1 MNKVYVVGIGP
12 GAYEQMTVKAI
23 EVLEMCEVIVGY
35 TVYVELLQENFPEK
49 IYKTTPMRQEI
60 KRCRMAFEEAKK
72 GRKTALVCGGDA
84 GIYGMAGLLYKIGEE
99 YPEVSIE
106 IIPGVTAAVGGAAV
120 LGAPMGHDSCLI
132 SLSDLLTPWD
142 VIENR
147 LRRAA
152 QADFVICLYNPSS
165 KKRSAYLSR
174 ACTLLLEYK
183 ANDTVCGVV
192 RNIAREGET
201 MQILT
206 LEELKNTSVDMFST
220 VFIGN
225 HETQVIR
232 GKMVTPRGYTV

>member
-1 MNKVYVVGIGP
+1 MNKVYGVGIGP

-35 TVYVELLQENFPEK
+35 TVYVELLQEHFPQK
-49 IYKTTPMRQEI
+49 TYKTTPMRQEV
-60 KRCRMAFEEAKK
+60 KRCRIAFEEAKK

-84 GIYGMAGLLYKIGEE
+84 GIYGMAGLLYEIGEE

-152 QADFVICLYNPSS
+152 QADLVICLYNPSS

-183 ANDTVCGVV
+183 ANDTVCGVA